1 MMGMSSMMGSG
12 VGRMPDFS
20 AMRERM
26 FTKADGDAS
35 GAVSL
40 EEFQKA
46 GQSMPGGQMRS
57 AEKAKEAFG
66 KIDTDGNGSLSREE
80 MDTFSTR
87 MSSQMQDM
95 MLKMQ
100 QMMGGAGG
108 GMMGGGMP
116 DPSAMFGKADGD
128 GDGAVSRAE
137 FDQMRSRS
145 PMAGMMGGND
155 GARAD
160 EMFGKIDSDGDG
172 ALSQDEVTAFSRAAR
187 GRMGGGSGD
196 MAAAGGGA
204 SQFMQAMN
212 AYRSGSQQSADMT
225 SVLLKALDGAQAGKK
240 A

>member
-1 MMGMSSMMGSG
+1 
-12 VGRMPDFS
+12 
-20 AMRERM
+20 
-26 FTKADGDAS
+26 
-35 GAVSL
+35 
-40 EEFQKA
+40 
-46 GQSMPGGQMRS
+46 MPGGQTRS

-108 GMMGGGMP
+108 GVP
-116 DPSAMFGKADGD
+116 DPSVMFGKADGD

-160 EMFGKIDSDGDG
+160 EMFGKIDTDGDG
-172 ALSQDEVTAFSRAAR
+172 ALSQDEVTAFSREAR
-187 GRMGGGSGD
+187 NSGG
-196 MAAAGGGA
+196 MAAGGGA

-225 SVLLKALDGAQAGKK
+225 SVLLKALDAGKTSK
-240 A
+240 TA